1 MDWRGTSGEIT
12 MITYT
17 VRDETTTQRRMLS
30 GAYLTMPCFRVYRE
44 DGTCMAT
51 YDNAGDAHAN
61 AQERMTE
68 DADITWAE
76 IEAEGASR

>member
-1 MDWRGTSGEIT
+1 

-30 GAYLTMPCFRVYRE
+30 KSSMTIPSFRVYRA

-51 YDNAGDAHAN
+51 YDNADDAN
-61 AQERMTE
+61 TDAQARMAE
-68 DADITWAE
+68 DADIVWAD
-76 IEAEGASR
+76 IEAENASR